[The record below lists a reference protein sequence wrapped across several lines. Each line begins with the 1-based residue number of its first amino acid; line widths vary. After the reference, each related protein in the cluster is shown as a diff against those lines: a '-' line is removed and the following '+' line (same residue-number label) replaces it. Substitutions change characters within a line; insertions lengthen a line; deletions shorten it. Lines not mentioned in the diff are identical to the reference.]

1 MASHDWILYIF
12 YQCIV
17 PLVKQ

>member
-1 MASHDWILYIF
+1 MASRDWILYIF